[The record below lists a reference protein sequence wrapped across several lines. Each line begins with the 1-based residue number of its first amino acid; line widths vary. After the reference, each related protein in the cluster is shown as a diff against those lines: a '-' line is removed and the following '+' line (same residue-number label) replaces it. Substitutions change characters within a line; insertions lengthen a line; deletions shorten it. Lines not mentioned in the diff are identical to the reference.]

1 MGKPY
6 RLLLI
11 TIVSFAA
18 LAFAAPAF
26 ATYSPRLAVTS
37 LTQAL
42 GGAGARIKF
51 SQSGADDPT
60 QKVSVLVPKGYTVNT
75 SGANGA
81 KIGTVQATVIA
92 SDLKAT
98 AKTTGSLVV
107 AGRSE
112 FPTEAQACVGNQT
125 PAAVWAFTLV
135 VRGTAFR
142 VPVFVD
148 TTPPEPAG
156 TLGVAAITVCF
167 QAGDTP
173 KGTPN
178 RAVLGSK
185 IINFALTSNAI
196 SSPKEKGTFRWRASV
211 TPFTA
216 GTGVANLKGIVEVQ
230 SLVPLPLE
238 ISLDAKIS
246 SARSGVSKVTLSG
259 IFAAAGNA
267 IPGIFLTLERGTS
280 PRALKRLGVIS
291 TNSRG
296 EFGTSGEV
304 PQSSRAQRFFVHVT
318 TTDIVRDLG
327 IAGCQAT
334 TAAVPCVDA
343 TVPYNV
349 SSRTLAITVPAK
361 R

>member
-6 RLLLI
+6 RLALI
-11 TIVSFAA
+11 TIVALAA
-18 LAFAAPAF
+18 LAFAAPAL

-37 LTQAL
+37 VSQAL

-75 SGANGA
+75 GGSNGA
-81 KIGTVQATVIA
+81 RIGTVQATVIA

-98 AKTTGSLVV
+98 AKTTGALVV

-112 FPTEAQACVGNQT
+112 FPTEAAACIGNQT
-125 PAAVWAFTLV
+125 PSAVWAFTLV

-142 VPVFVD
+142 IPVFVD
-148 TTPPEPAG
+148 TSPPAPG
-156 TLGVAAITVCF
+156 DTLGVAAVTVCF
-167 QAGDTP
+167 EAGDTP
-173 KGTPN
+173 KGAPN

-185 IINFALTSNAI
+185 IINFALTTNAI
-196 SSPKEKGTFRWRASV
+196 SSPKDKGTYRWRASV
-211 TPFTA
+211 TPFTP
-216 GTGVANLKGIVEVQ
+216 GTGNANLKGIVEVQ

-238 ISLDAKIS
+238 LSLSAKIAS
-246 SARSGVSKVTLSG
+246 SKPGMKKVTLSG
-259 IFAAAGNA
+259 VFSAAGNP
-267 IPGIFLTLERGTS
+267 IPGIFLTLERGT
-280 PRALKRLGVIS
+280 AANKLKRLGVIS
-291 TNSRG
+291 TNSLG
-296 EFGTSGEV
+296 EFGTSGDV
-304 PQSSRAQRFFVHVT
+304 AQASHSQRFFVHVT

-349 SSRTLAITVPAK
+349 SSRTLAISIPAK
-361 R
+361 